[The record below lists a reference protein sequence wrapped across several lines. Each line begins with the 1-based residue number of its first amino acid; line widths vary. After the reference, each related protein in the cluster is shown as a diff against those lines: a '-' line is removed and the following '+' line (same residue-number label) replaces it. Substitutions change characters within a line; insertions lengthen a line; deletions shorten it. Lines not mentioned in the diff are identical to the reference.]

1 MKGKKGLLVI
11 VLVLVAVLIGAGI
24 LYTRL
29 GSTLESNA
37 GLQEQEGPVAP
48 DFQVY
53 DLEGNPV
60 SLSQFMGKP
69 IVLNFWA
76 SWCGPC
82 QMEMPDFNEAY
93 LELGDE
99 VQFLMINC
107 TDGSRETVETA
118 DAFIQ
123 SKGYSFPVYFDQD
136 GAAAY
141 AYSAYA
147 LPTTYFID
155 ANGIV
160 VTKSVGAISAKT
172 LRLGIDMLLDR

>member
-29 GSTLESNA
+29 GSTLEPDA

-76 SWCGPC
+76 SWCGPL
-82 QMEMPDFNEAY
+82 PDGNAGFQRS
-93 LELGDE
+93 L
-99 VQFLMINC
+99 
-107 TDGSRETVETA
+107 
-118 DAFIQ
+118 
-123 SKGYSFPVYFDQD
+123 P
-136 GAAAY
+136 GA
-141 AYSAYA
+141 
-147 LPTTYFID
+147 
-155 ANGIV
+155 G
-160 VTKSVGAISAKT
+160 G
-172 LRLGIDMLLDR
+172 